1 MQTIS
6 KDLARSVAIRAIER
20 NARRK
25 YSGEGDRIHAFIESY
40 DGLIEKELKKEQM
53 IAANELLNSVDISD

>member
-1 MQTIS
+1 MQTIP
-6 KDLARSVAIRAIER
+6 KDLARSCAIRAIER

-40 DGLIEKELKKEQM
+40 DHFLEKEVKREQL
-53 IAANELLNSVDISD
+53 IAANQLLNTVDVSD